1 MKMQTV
7 IVVGGGAAGMM
18 AAIKASNSDNKVILI
33 EHNEKLGKKV
43 FITGKGRCNLTNA
56 SDIENIFNNIVSNP
70 KFMYSSLYSFT
81 NEDVIELFESH
92 GMKTKV
98 ERGNRVFPASDKSS
112 DVIKT
117 LKNILMAN
125 NVDIRLNTELKDI
138 GITDGKVVSI
148 STNKGQIKCDK
159 LILATGGLSY
169 PVTGSDG
176 KVMKLL
182 TKYGH
187 TIKDTRPALVPLNVK
202 EEYVKELQ
210 GLSLKNVEASFYRTA
225 KPGKKP
231 VYKEFGEMLFTHF
244 GVTGPVILSASSVIG
259 KYLENE
265 KIVLKIDLKPA
276 LDKDKLDARII
287 REFNENINKDIRNS
301 LDSLLPKSLIPI
313 MIKVSDI
320 DPYKKVHEISKE
332 ERTRLLEN
340 IKGLTFEV
348 ISLRDYNEA
357 IITQGGIN
365 VKEVDPTTM
374 ESKYIKDL
382 YLAGEMLDLDAFT
395 GGYNL
400 QIAWSTGA
408 LAGMSTTY

>member
-1 MKMQTV
+1 MQTV

-138 GITDGKVVSI
+138 GITDGKVVSV

-225 KPGKKP
+225 KQGKKP

>member
-1 MKMQTV
+1 MQTV

-365 VKEVDPTTM
+365 VKEVDPGTM

>member
-1 MKMQTV
+1 MQTV

-259 KYLENE
+259 KSLENE

>member
-1 MKMQTV
+1 MQTV

-138 GITDGKVVSI
+138 GIKDGKVVSI

-210 GLSLKNVEASFYRTA
+210 GLSLKNVEASFYRTG
-225 KPGKKP
+225 KQGKKP

-332 ERTRLLEN
+332 ERMRLLEN

-348 ISLRDYNEA
+348 VSLRDYNEA

>member
-1 MKMQTV
+1 MQTV

-244 GVTGPVILSASSVIG
+244 GVTGPVILSASSV
-259 KYLENE
+259 K
-265 KIVLKIDLKPA
+265 
-276 LDKDKLDARII
+276 
-287 REFNENINKDIRNS
+287 F
-301 LDSLLPKSLIPI
+301 
-313 MIKVSDI
+313 
-320 DPYKKVHEISKE
+320 
-332 ERTRLLEN
+332 
-340 IKGLTFEV
+340 
-348 ISLRDYNEA
+348 
-357 IITQGGIN
+357 
-365 VKEVDPTTM
+365 
-374 ESKYIKDL
+374 
-382 YLAGEMLDLDAFT
+382 
-395 GGYNL
+395 
-400 QIAWSTGA
+400 
-408 LAGMSTTY
+408 

>member
-1 MKMQTV
+1 MQTV

-125 NVDIRLNTELKDI
+125 NVDIRLNTELKVI

>member
-1 MKMQTV
+1 MQTV

-169 PVTGSDG
+169 PLENAHRTESIFPSLDCKISSSICANPPMVCIPRLSSFLFVLLPTYNKSDTGSC
-176 KVMKLL
+176 
-182 TKYGH
+182 
-187 TIKDTRPALVPLNVK
+187 N
-202 EEYVKELQ
+202 
-210 GLSLKNVEASFYRTA
+210 
-225 KPGKKP
+225 
-231 VYKEFGEMLFTHF
+231 
-244 GVTGPVILSASSVIG
+244 ASS
-259 KYLENE
+259 
-265 KIVLKIDLKPA
+265 
-276 LDKDKLDARII
+276 
-287 REFNENINKDIRNS
+287 
-301 LDSLLPKSLIPI
+301 LPEYSHK
-313 MIKVSDI
+313 
-320 DPYKKVHEISKE
+320 
-332 ERTRLLEN
+332 R
-340 IKGLTFEV
+340 
-348 ISLRDYNEA
+348 
-357 IITQGGIN
+357 
-365 VKEVDPTTM
+365 
-374 ESKYIKDL
+374 
-382 YLAGEMLDLDAFT
+382 
-395 GGYNL
+395 
-400 QIAWSTGA
+400 
-408 LAGMSTTY
+408 

>member
-1 MKMQTV
+1 MQTV

-265 KIVLKIDLKPA
+265 KIVLKIDLKTA

>member
-1 MKMQTV
+1 MQTV

-92 GMKTKV
+92 GLKTKV

>member
-1 MKMQTV
+1 MQTV

-365 VKEVDPTTM
+365 VKEVDPTTI

>member
-1 MKMQTV
+1 MQTV

-400 QIAWSTGA
+400 QIAWSTA
-408 LAGMSTTY
+408 ACAAEAASVWE

>member
-1 MKMQTV
+1 MKTV
-7 IVVGGGAAGMM
+7 VVVGGGAAGMM

-265 KIVLKIDLKPA
+265 KIVLKIDLKTA

>member
-1 MKMQTV
+1 MQTV

-210 GLSLKNVEASFYRTA
+210 GLSLKNVEASFYRPA

-244 GVTGPVILSASSVIG
+244 GVTGPVILSASSIIG

-320 DPYKKVHEISKE
+320 DTYKKVHEISKE

-340 IKGLTFEV
+340 IKGLNFEV

-365 VKEVDPTTM
+365 VKEVDPGTM

>member
-1 MKMQTV
+1 MQTV

-210 GLSLKNVEASFYRTA
+210 GLSLKNVEASFYRMA

-365 VKEVDPTTM
+365 VKEVDPGTM

>member
-1 MKMQTV
+1 MQTV

-320 DPYKKVHEISKE
+320 DSYKKVHEISKE

-348 ISLRDYNEA
+348 ISLRDYSEA

-365 VKEVDPTTM
+365 VKEVDPGTM

>member
-1 MKMQTV
+1 MQTV

-56 SDIENIFNNIVSNP
+56 SNIENIFNNIVSNP

-169 PVTGSDG
+169 PITGSDG

>member
-1 MKMQTV
+1 MQTV

>member
-1 MKMQTV
+1 MQTV

-210 GLSLKNVEASFYRTA
+210 GLSLKNVEASFYRTS

>member
-1 MKMQTV
+1 MQTV

-210 GLSLKNVEASFYRTA
+210 GLSLKNVEASFYRPA

>member
-1 MKMQTV
+1 MQTV

-210 GLSLKNVEASFYRTA
+210 GLSVKNVEASFYRTA